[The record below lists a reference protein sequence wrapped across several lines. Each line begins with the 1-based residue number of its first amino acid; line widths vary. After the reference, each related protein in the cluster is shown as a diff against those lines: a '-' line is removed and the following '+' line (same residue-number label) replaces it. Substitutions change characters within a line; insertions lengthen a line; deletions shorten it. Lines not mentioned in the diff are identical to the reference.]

1 MCPKQT
7 KGVQFHDLYV
17 SSWEHNELTAINP
30 IAPTQK
36 FNLDSR
42 DLRLEIFE
50 LLRAE
55 NHCGCQK
62 PDKLCL
68 LVRERNHLVSK
79 ELLPNLLRRNAFKFM
94 EYA

>member
-1 MCPKQT
+1 L
-7 KGVQFHDLYV
+7 DV
-17 SSWEHNELTAINP
+17 SSWELNELTAINP

-42 DLRLEIFE
+42 DLRLEVFE

-62 PDKLCL
+62 PDKLVFVRENQ
-68 LVRERNHLVSK
+68 LVRK
-79 ELLPNLLRRNAFKFM
+79 ELPNLFLRNAFKFM